1 MKKNLKLSIRVLL
14 ASLLVLALAGCPQ
27 SGGSNPPPIV
37 LPNYQPVV
45 VSYDGGSPVYAD
57 DPVIPITASG
67 TYTVENLTG
76 QNVFLVR
83 TNVNSGTASTS
94 GIGKISSF
102 IDPLTAR
109 SVVVETSGD
118 DSANPVRSAFRANLA
133 GRSAAGPR
141 VSGVYAGGIVRH
153 EHEKAAAF
161 NSNPSA
167 WVSKFGASRSASG
180 PSTSSFIPPDPVAY
194 EVGTSTRQF
203 WVENASG
210 NWIQITTTL
219 RAEGDHSLIWVADA
233 NFNNASGTTTD
244 NKLTTAQINSMQS
257 KFDLTYPLMTSV
269 FGDNYATGTTI
280 VHPDVTSDIIPAS
293 TEKVSILVY
302 DIYYDYTPSQNG
314 GVLGYFWGKDIFL
327 DTYMSE
333 YGMRSN
339 EAEVFYIDA
348 HFADLAP
355 DVIYSTL
362 VHEFQHMIHF
372 AQKSL
377 KLNDGSPVWYN
388 EMLSM
393 VSEDMMLAPVGIPAV
408 GGPIAGRIP
417 YFNAYYDYSGV
428 TDWLSGNNVLM
439 SYSSAYAF
447 GAYLARN
454 YGGPELIESIAKNN
468 YMGTESI
475 TQALR
480 TVSGDVTHSF
490 DKAFTRYGEALLFS
504 GAHKLGKNSFD
515 TSSTGTIDGQ
525 AYTFSDFDI
534 WNMDNAEAGRS
545 LPSAYK
551 GPTVWNLTPFTL
563 RPYGMSLQTHPDW
576 LGVTGELSIQVTAPT
591 NSKVKM
597 FLMVR

>member
-1 MKKNLKLSIRVLL
+1 MKKNLTLSTWVLC
-14 ASLLVLALAGCPQ
+14 ASVLVLALSGCPQ
-27 SGGSNPPPIV
+27 SGGTTTLPIV
-37 LPNYQPVV
+37 LPNYQPVA
-45 VSYDGGSPVYAD
+45 VSYDGDSPVFAD
-57 DPVIPITASG
+57 EPVIPITVSG

-83 TNVNSGTASTS
+83 TNSSTSSASTS
-94 GIGKISSF
+94 GIGKVSSF
-102 IDPLTAR
+102 TDPLTSR

-118 DSANPVRSAFRANLA
+118 DSVNPVRSAFRANLA

-141 VSGVYAGGIVRH
+141 VSGVYPGGIVRH

-167 WVSKFGASRSASG
+167 WTGKFGASRSASG
-180 PSTSSFIPPDPVAY
+180 PSTSSFIPPAPVAY
-194 EVGTSTRQF
+194 TVGTDTRQF

-210 NWIQITTTL
+210 AWVQITATL

-233 NFNNASGTTTD
+233 NYDNGSASATD
-244 NKLTTAQINSMQS
+244 NKLTTAQINSMRN

-269 FGDNYATGTTI
+269 FGDNYAAGTTTVHTDLSSI
-280 VHPDVTSDIIPAS
+280 VIGAS
-293 TEKVSILVY
+293 GEKVSILVY

-314 GVLGYFWGKDIFL
+314 GVLGYFWGKDL
-327 DTYMSE
+327 LRYSY
-333 YGMRSN
+333 YGSSLPSN
-339 EAEVFYIDA
+339 EAEIFYIDA
-348 HFADLAP
+348 HFADLVP

-377 KLNDGSPVWYN
+377 RLNVFSDTWYN

-393 VSEDMMLAPVGIPAV
+393 ISEDMMLAPVGIPAV
-408 GGPIAGRIP
+408 GGPIEGRIP

-428 TDWLSGNNVLM
+428 TDWLSGNYVLM

-454 YGGPELIESIAKNN
+454 YGGPALIEAIAQNN
-468 YMGTESI
+468 YAGTESI

-480 TVSGDVTHSF
+480 SVSGDVTHSF
-490 DKAFTRYGEALLFS
+490 NKAFSRYGEALLFS

-515 TSSTGTIDGQ
+515 TSATGTINGQ
-525 AYTFSDFDI
+525 SYTFSSFDI
-534 WNMDNAEAGRS
+534 WSIDNVDAGNGI
-545 LPSAYK
+545 PADYT

-576 LGVTGELSIQVTAPT
+576 LGVTGDLSIRVTAPT
-591 NSKVKM
+591 NSNVKM